1 MSQRIS
7 TPCVGVC
14 STTVGDAVCRGCQRH
29 LDEIRDWF
37 GYDEAERRRRI
48 DELDALRV
56 QAAASLLRVDDEAL
70 LNAQLARHRIRVR
83 PEQPPLSRAVELL
96 RVGRERIQDLSR
108 YGLARQGAG
117 LGLTPPQLFATLSDA
132 LALAGQARIAP
143 MTTDS
148 HHSG

>member
-14 STTVGDAVCRGCQRH
+14 STTVGDDVCRGCQRH

-48 DELDALRV
+48 EALDALREK
-56 QAAASLLRVDDEAL
+56 AAATLLVVEDEAL

-96 RVGRERIQDLSR
+96 RVGRERIQDLAR
-108 YGLARQGAG
+108 YGLARHGAG
-117 LGLTPPQLFATLSDA
+117 LGLAPPQLFARLNEALS
-132 LALAGQARIAP
+132 QAARERVDLI
-143 MTTDS
+143 TTDS
-148 HHSG
+148 HSG